1 VNRAVIAGAVVAAL
15 VAAGVGVKVLLTTS
29 KPPIAPGCVV
39 SFSSMTWSLDLDQA
53 ANATTIAA
61 VGKNLG
67 LPDHAVTVALAV
79 ALQESGLHNL
89 AYGDRD
95 SRGLF
100 QQRPSQGWG
109 TAQQVMT
116 PRYSAAAFF
125 QHLAN
130 VSGWQTQP
138 VTVAAQKVQRSGTP
152 GAYAQW
158 ESEARA
164 LAQAMTGEVPAALS
178 CHLPNQPTNPGTASL
193 SSTMALELGGAT
205 LGVALDTARGWTVA
219 SWLVG
224 HATQYGITSVG
235 FNGQVWTPTG
245 GSWQASGVADPQVRV
260 VQAKPV

>member
-1 VNRAVIAGAVVAAL
+1 MIAAAVVAAL
-15 VAAGVGVKVLLTTS
+15 VAVGLGVKVLLTTS
-29 KPPIAPGCVV
+29 KPPIAPGCTV
-39 SFSSMTWSLDLDQA
+39 SFSSATWALDVDQA

-67 LPDHAVTVALAV
+67 LPDHAVTVALAA

-109 TAQQVMT
+109 TTEQIMV
-116 PRYSAAAFF
+116 PRYAATVFF
-125 QHLAN
+125 QHLAS
-130 VSGWQTQP
+130 VSGWQTLP
-138 VTVAAQKVQRSGTP
+138 VTDAAQQVQHSGIP

-164 LAQAMTGEVPAALS
+164 LAQAMTGEVPAGLS
-178 CHLPNQPTNPGTASL
+178 CHLPNDPTNPGTASL
-193 SSTMALELGGAT
+193 SSTMALELGGST
-205 LGVALDTARGWTVA
+205 LGVALDAARGWTVA

-224 HATQYGITSVG
+224 HATRYGITSVG
-235 FNGQVWTPTG
+235 YNGQVWTPTG
-245 GSWQASGVADPQVRV
+245 GSWAASGVADPQVRV
-260 VQAKPV
+260 VQAKPTA

>member
-1 VNRAVIAGAVVAAL
+1 VAAL
-15 VAAGVGVKVLLTTS
+15 VAAGIGVKVLLTTA
-29 KPPIAPGCVV
+29 KPPIAAGCAV
-39 SFSSMTWSLDLDQA
+39 SFSSTTWTLDLEQA

-67 LPDHAVTVALAV
+67 LPDHAVTVAIAA
-79 ALQESGLHNL
+79 ALQESALHNL
-89 AYGDRD
+89 PYGDRD

-100 QQRPSQGWG
+100 QQRPSEGWG
-109 TAQQVMT
+109 TTEQIMV
-116 PRYSAAAFF
+116 PRYAATVFF
-125 QHLAN
+125 QHLVT
-130 VSGWQTQP
+130 VSGWQALP
-138 VTVAAQKVQRSGTP
+138 VTVAAQEVQRSGAP

-178 CHLPNQPTNPGTASL
+178 CHLPNPPTNPGTASL
-193 SSTMALELGGAT
+193 PTTMARELGPST
-205 LGVALDTARGWTVA
+205 LGIALDAARGWTVA

-245 GSWQASGVADPQVRV
+245 GSWVASGVADPQVRIG
-260 VQAKPV
+260 QAKPTA

>member
-1 VNRAVIAGAVVAAL
+1 VAAL
-15 VAAGVGVKVLLTTS
+15 VAVGVGVKVLLTTA
-29 KPPIAPGCVV
+29 KPPLAPGCDV
-39 SFSSMTWSLDLDQA
+39 SRSSTTWTLGLDQA

-61 VGKNLG
+61 VGKDLG
-67 LPDHAVTVALAV
+67 LPDHAVTVALAA

-89 AYGDRD
+89 SYGDRD

-109 TAQQVMT
+109 TTAQIMI
-116 PRYSAAAFF
+116 PRYAATVFF
-125 QHLAN
+125 QHLAT
-130 VSGWQTQP
+130 VSGWQTLP
-138 VTVAAQKVQRSGTP
+138 VTVAAQQVQRSGAP

-178 CHLPNQPTNPGTASL
+178 CHLPDLPTNPGTASL
-193 SSTMALELGGAT
+193 ATTMALELGRST
-205 LGVALDTARGWTVA
+205 LGVTLDAARGWTVA

-245 GSWQASGVADPQVRV
+245 GSWVASGVTDPMVQV
-260 VQAKPV
+260 VQAKSSA